1 MSRTKKEQT
10 IKVLKVAPKRE
21 PEVVYLDNSLRG
33 FQEAVSIG
41 APEVGLIEALGLEP
55 GVDLLLNEE
64 GKLIPLEPNRR
75 FNGDILCGV
84 FYVIGSNYDG
94 DFCSLDDPIIQKYTE
109 IFKNPEDIDPDEVE
123 AFMKVFFF

>member
-10 IKVLKVAPKRE
+10 IKVLKVAPKKE
-21 PEVVYLDNSLRG
+21 PEVVYLENKLRPL
-33 FQEAVSIG
+33 QEAVSIG
-41 APEVGLIEALGLEP
+41 APEVGLIEVVNMEL

-84 FYVIGSNYDG
+84 FYVIGHNDEG
-94 DFCSLDDPIIQKYTE
+94 DFCSLSDTNIRKYTE
-109 IFKNPEDIDPDEVE
+109 IFKNPEDIGSDEVE